1 MKVLRNVSVF
11 AIWNSALNTDRHNE
25 EELLIPATCDLSS
38 IRATFAAGFHLNF
51 LIEVF
56 GQQSRQADC
65 SEPEST
71 IRQKR
76 STVKNRYIVTALNSL
91 ALALVMNL
99 TAAAQVSP
107 TTPPPQASPQSQ
119 SNSAGRQQAAPAPA
133 QGQEKSID
141 DELQLTPDQ
150 KQKIAAIVDDERKQ
164 MVAVRDDNSLN
175 MDQKQQKA
183 AQIRQAGSPK
193 IRAILT
199 QEQLQKLAAIQAREQ
214 QQQQQ
219 PPANNPSSPQAPQH

>member
-1 MKVLRNVSVF
+1 M
-11 AIWNSALNTDRHNE
+11 
-25 EELLIPATCDLSS
+25 
-38 IRATFAAGFHLNF
+38 
-51 LIEVF
+51 
-56 GQQSRQADC
+56 
-65 SEPEST
+65 
-71 IRQKR
+71 
-76 STVKNRYIVTALNSL
+76 KNRYIVSALSSL

-99 TAAAQVSP
+99 SAAAQVSP
-107 TTPPPQASPQSQ
+107 ATPPPQASPQSQ
-119 SNSAGRQQAAPAPA
+119 SNSAGHQQAAPA

-219 PPANNPSSPQAPQH
+219 APANTSPSSPRH